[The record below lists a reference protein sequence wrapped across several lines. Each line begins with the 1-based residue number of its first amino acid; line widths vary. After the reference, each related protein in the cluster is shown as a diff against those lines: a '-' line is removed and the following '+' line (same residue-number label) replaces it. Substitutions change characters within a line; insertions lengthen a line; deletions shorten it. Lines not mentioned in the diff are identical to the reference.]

1 MSKGEK
7 FQIGW
12 YNLKEDEVFRN
23 TYSYA
28 AWYQD
33 VEVKAGKYP
42 VFAREY
48 QLNERLRKYTN
59 ELKDFGNI
67 VVVLPGKVV
76 ASDFSSHYGGVA
88 YGSKTDQDLGEES
101 EYMYHPYAHSLAH
114 SILEGKS
121 NIELITPFE
130 AKYIYFEYEGKQ
142 HKTAGI
148 FNNEMEEI

>member
-1 MSKGEK
+1 MANEK

-12 YNLKEDEVFRN
+12 YILEEDKVFRN

-33 VEVKAGKYP
+33 VLIKAGKYP
-42 VFAREY
+42 VYAREY
-48 QLNERLRKYTN
+48 QYNERLRKYEN

-67 VVVLPGKVV
+67 VVVLPGVV
-76 ASDFSSHYGGVA
+76 TGSDFSSHYGGVA
-88 YGSKTDQDLGEES
+88 IGSKVDQDLGEQS

-130 AKYIYFEYEGKQ
+130 AQYVHFEYNGEM
-142 HKTAGI
+142 HKTANI
-148 FNNEMEEI
+148 VNTEMTAG